1 MIATEEFTMH
11 EDDIKLKNVDTNI
24 DFNLR
29 NLMINMLQKKIW
41 IIGIS
46 IIGLVIGIIYAKF
59 QKIPTYQS
67 DFSVY
72 IATERDD
79 SGNNL
84 SSDDDVT
91 IKVNTAAE
99 LLKSGEVLEKVV
111 KQSGMKLDADQFVH
125 GTYIKTIVKSQ
136 TQIVDVVVNTENE
149 EMTQL
154 IAETLAKIGP
164 KIVSNL
170 MSSNAEVKV
179 VTSPSRVREVRVSTR
194 SYALKGLILG
204 FGISLLIVIIASIIR
219 YKSVKDSCK

>member
-1 MIATEEFTMH
+1 MIATEGFTMH
-11 EDDIKLKNVDTNI
+11 EDDIKLKNVDANI

>member
-1 MIATEEFTMH
+1 MIATEGFTMH
-11 EDDIKLKNVDTNI
+11 EDDIKLKNVDANI

-136 TQIVDVVVNTENE
+136 TQIVDVVVNTEDE

>member
-1 MIATEEFTMH
+1 MH
-11 EDDIKLKNVDTNI
+11 EDDIKLKNIDTNI

-46 IIGLVIGIIYAKF
+46 IIGLVIGIVYAKF

>member
-1 MIATEEFTMH
+1 MH
-11 EDDIKLKNVDTNI
+11 EDDMKLKNVDTNI

>member
-1 MIATEEFTMH
+1 MIATEGFTMH
-11 EDDIKLKNVDTNI
+11 EDDMKLKNVDTNI
-24 DFNLR
+24 DFNLC

-46 IIGLVIGIIYAKF
+46 IIGLVLGIIYAKF

-111 KQSGMKLDADQFVH
+111 KQSGMKLDANQFVH

-136 TQIVDVVVNTENE
+136 TQIVDVVVNTENA

-179 VTSPSRVREVRVSTR
+179 VTSPSRAQEVRVSTR

-204 FGISLLIVIIASIIR
+204 FGISLLIVIIVSIIR
-219 YKSVKDSCK
+219 YKSIKDSCK

>member
-1 MIATEEFTMH
+1 MH
-11 EDDIKLKNVDTNI
+11 EDDIKLKNVDANI

>member
-1 MIATEEFTMH
+1 MIATEGFTMH
-11 EDDIKLKNVDTNI
+11 EDDMKLKNVDTNI

>member
-1 MIATEEFTMH
+1 MIATEGFTMH
-11 EDDIKLKNVDTNI
+11 EDDIKLKNIDTNI

-46 IIGLVIGIIYAKF
+46 IIGLVIGIVYAKF

>member
-1 MIATEEFTMH
+1 MH
-11 EDDIKLKNVDTNI
+11 EDDMKLKNVDTNI
-24 DFNLR
+24 GFNLR
-29 NLMINMLQKKIW
+29 NLMSNMLQKKIW

-59 QKIPTYQS
+59 QKIPAYQS
-67 DFSVY
+67 NFSVY

-125 GTYIKTIVKSQ
+125 GTYIKTIVKSK
-136 TQIVDVVVNTENE
+136 TQIVDVVVNTEDE

>member
-1 MIATEEFTMH
+1 MH

>member
-170 MSSNAEVKV
+170 MFSNAEVKV

>member
-1 MIATEEFTMH
+1 MIATEGFTMH

>member
-1 MIATEEFTMH
+1 MIATEGFTMH
-11 EDDIKLKNVDTNI
+11 EDDMKLKNVDTNI
-24 DFNLR
+24 DFNLC

-111 KQSGMKLDADQFVH
+111 KQSGMKLDANQFVH

-136 TQIVDVVVNTENE
+136 TQIVDVVVNTENA

-204 FGISLLIVIIASIIR
+204 FGISLLIVIIVSIIR
-219 YKSVKDSCK
+219 YKSIKDSCK